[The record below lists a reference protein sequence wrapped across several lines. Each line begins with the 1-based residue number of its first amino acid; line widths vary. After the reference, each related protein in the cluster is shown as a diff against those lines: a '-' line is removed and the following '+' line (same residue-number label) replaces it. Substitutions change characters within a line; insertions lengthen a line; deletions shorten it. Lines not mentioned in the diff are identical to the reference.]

1 MPRHRGHLP
10 PCEGTVFLT
19 DGGIETTLIFHYG
32 LDLPAFASFPLLN
45 SREGQAALRRYFQ
58 TYTDLARR
66 LGLGLVLESPTWR
79 ASPSWAGQLGFPVAG
94 LDGIQRRA
102 IAMMEEFREQMD
114 GSGLPSLIGGDIGP
128 RGDGYVVSDLM
139 TADEAEEYHRPQIE
153 AFAATEADMI
163 SALTLNYVEEA
174 IGIAQA
180 ARAANMPVVLS
191 FTVETDGRLPTGDTL
206 QRAIERTDAATDGYP
221 SYYMSNCAHPTH
233 LLSERGPPGPW
244 QARVLGVRAN
254 ASARSHAELND
265 STELDAGDPGAF
277 GGLHAALRQ
286 QFPALCVIGGCCGTD
301 ERHVEQACRALD
313 FGPRAGGHGR
323 PSVVS

>member
-1 MPRHRGHLP
+1 MPRHRDHLP
-10 PCEGTVFLT
+10 PCDGTPFLT

-32 LDLPAFASFPLLN
+32 LDLPAFAAFPLLN
-45 SREGQAALRRYFQ
+45 SGDGQAALRRYFQ
-58 TYTDLARR
+58 TYADLARR

-94 LDGIQRRA
+94 LDAIQRRA
-102 IAMMEEFREQMD
+102 ITLMEEFRARMD
-114 GSGLPSLIGGDIGP
+114 ASGLPSLISGDVGP
-128 RGDGYVVSDLM
+128 RGDGYVVSGLM
-139 TADEAEEYHRPQIE
+139 TAGEAEDYHRPQVE
-153 AFAATEADMI
+153 AFATTEADMI

-180 ARAANMPVVLS
+180 ARAAGMPVVLS

-233 LLSERGPPGPW
+233 LLSGLGPPGAW
-244 QARVLGVRAN
+244 RGRMLGVRAN

-265 STELDAGDPGAF
+265 CTELDPGDPPDF
-277 GGLHAALRQ
+277 GRLHAALKQ
-286 QFPALCVIGGCCGTD
+286 QFPALSVIGGCCGTD
-301 ERHVEQACRALD
+301 ERHVEEACRALAP
-313 FGPRAGGHGR
+313 GPRPGGPGG
-323 PSVVS
+323 PPVVS